1 MMRRKL
7 MKKFL
12 TTLAAILILSTG
24 LSFAQ
29 EQTGNLA
36 GVVTDE
42 ENSPLPGVTIEA
54 TSPNLMGKA
63 TAVTDSMGRFRLV
76 NLPPGAYEVKFI
88 LPGFATFVRKG
99 IIVQL
104 GRTFDLVIT
113 MTPAAIEEEIT
124 VIGESPVV
132 DIKKSGTT
140 VEISKEMFSRL
151 PKGRNFISAVTLA
164 SGVNDE
170 IELQGTSDEGAPQG
184 ISMDGASSSENMFF
198 VDGVNTTHMYDGD
211 SAQGVV
217 FEFVDEVQVKS
228 SGYEAEHGGSMGG
241 VINVVTRSGGNE
253 FHGELIAYYNGSIT
267 DGKYNGS
274 PGQTGGGGA
283 YEILRVNP
291 LDNTQAEYVNYPEDS
306 WSNYEFGF
314 GLGGYILKDRLWFFG
329 SFLPS
334 IRKISRDAEFL
345 SDPTANAAFE
355 QTKTWYRAQA
365 KLTGQLLPA
374 LRMSASFTMDP
385 YYWRGDLPVLDG
397 SSNPDKAWDSYG
409 YDYPGLT
416 FAVRADY
423 IASENLFF
431 SGSGG
436 YFRVNTRQL
445 VGPPEPRYFH
455 RRTNA
460 DIPVIPEDLVRA
472 RNWFNYSYSDGFQ
485 TQRDIQ
491 DRITG
496 TLDGTFYLDLAGE
509 HVWKAGVQFERIHQD
524 IDSAYLYTYY
534 NIFWGDDYHS
544 PNLGTVPTTYG
555 YLEAR
560 WPFGT
565 LAEISSYRWA
575 VFMQDSWTI
584 GNRLTLNVGVRL
596 EKEDIPSFASE
607 EAIQAAKEEAE
618 REGKEYVDI
627 SKPPV
632 TFDFFEKIAPRIGFA
647 YDVFGDATLKIFGSF
662 GIYYDVMKLE
672 MAAGS
677 YGGFQWISS
686 YYEIT
691 DYDWLNWQ
699 HYDHPVE
706 DGSFMP
712 YFEDLNWRIPSYETT
727 QPDTG
732 EDTLMPYSKI
742 EYTLGTQYKLM
753 EDVSLTAR
761 FLHNRIL
768 WAIEDIGVQTPEG
781 EEYFTG
787 NPGSDWVNSH
797 WASGYWL
804 TPKAKKEYYSVDVGI
819 DKRFS
824 NNWMGGFHYT
834 WSYLSGNFSGL
845 ASSDEQGRKSP
856 NVERFFDAWFMHYDQ
871 FGNEST
877 GILPTDRPHQ
887 FKLYGAYTFDFGMTF
902 GVNAFAMS
910 GTPKTLEFELNNIQ
924 GYYPIGRFKYD
935 DPDTGE
941 LIEGERNPLYWR
953 VDLYAEYNLK
963 LTDRYVVQLNLNV
976 MNLFN
981 THIALRHWH
990 LINQEDVYID
1000 DEEILATYDYRNV
1013 IKDHNVLG
1021 DPRYMKEWTYQA
1033 PISAR
1038 IGIKF
1043 IF

>member
-1 MMRRKL
+1 

-12 TTLAAILILSTG
+12 TVFAAILILTAS
-24 LSFAQ
+24 LAYAQ

-42 ENSPLPGVTIEA
+42 ENSPLPGVTVEA
-54 TSPNLMGKA
+54 ASPNLMGKA
-63 TAVTDSMGRFRLV
+63 TAVTNELGRFRLI
-76 NLPPGAYEVKFI
+76 NLPPGMYEVKFT

-104 GRTFDLVIT
+104 GRTFDLTVT
-113 MTPAAIEEEIT
+113 MNPAAIEEEVT

-140 VEISKEMFSRL
+140 IEISKEMFNKL

-164 SGVNDE
+164 SGVNEE
-170 IELQGTSDEGAPQG
+170 IELQGLSDEGSMQG

-198 VDGVNTTHMYDGD
+198 VDGVNTTQMYGGD
-211 SAQGVV
+211 FGQQVV
-217 FEFVDEVQVKS
+217 FEFIDEVQVKS

-241 VINVVTRSGGNE
+241 VISVVTRSGGNE
-253 FHGELIAYYNGSIT
+253 FHGELIGYYNGGLT

-274 PGQTGGGGA
+274 PNQGGGSGA
-283 YEILRVNP
+283 YEILRLNP
-291 LDNTQAEYVNYPEDS
+291 LDHTKAEYVTYPEDN
-306 WSNYEFGF
+306 WHNYEFGF
-314 GLGGYILKDRLWFFG
+314 GLGGYLLKDKLWFFG
-329 SFLPS
+329 SFLPT
-334 IRKISRDAEFL
+334 IRTIERDSEFL
-345 SDPTANAAFE
+345 SDPSANATFT
-355 QTKTWYRAQA
+355 QKKYWYRAQA
-365 KLTGQLLPA
+365 KLTAQPLPS
-374 LRMSASFTMDP
+374 LRLSASFAMDP
-385 YYWRGDLPVLDG
+385 YKWRGDLPQLDG
-397 SSNPDKAWDSYG
+397 SSNPEKDWAAYG
-409 YDYPGLT
+409 YDYPGIT
-416 FAVRADY
+416 FAGRADY

-431 SGSGG
+431 SATGG
-436 YFRVNTRQL
+436 YFRTNVEQL
-445 VGPPEPRYFH
+445 VGPPGPRWFH
-455 RRTNA
+455 MHTNA
-460 DIPVIPEDLVRA
+460 LVPGIPEDLVRA
-472 RNWFNYSYSDGFQ
+472 DGWFNYSYTDGYQ
-485 TQRDIQ
+485 TRKDIQ

-496 TLDGTFYLDLAGE
+496 TLDGTLYLDFAGE
-509 HVWKAGVQFERIHQD
+509 HVWKAGLQFERIHQD
-524 IDSAYLYTYY
+524 VDNAYPNTYY
-534 NIFWGDDYHS
+534 RLYWGDDYHS

-565 LAEISSYRWA
+565 LAEVKSYRWA
-575 VFMQDSWTI
+575 LFLQDSWTI
-584 GNRLTLNVGVRL
+584 GTKLTLNIGVRL

-618 REGKEYVDI
+618 REGTEYVDI

-632 TFDFFEKIAPRIGFA
+632 TFDFFEKVAPRVGFA

-662 GIYYDVMKLE
+662 GVYYDVMKLD
-672 MAAGS
+672 MALGS

-686 YYEIT
+686 YYDIT
-691 DYDWLNWQ
+691 TWDWTTFS
-699 HYDHPVE
+699 HYDHPVT
-706 DGSFMP
+706 DGSFLP

-727 QPDTG
+727 QSDTG
-732 EDTLMPYSKI
+732 AEKMKPYSKV
-742 EYTLGTQYKLM
+742 EYTLGAQYKLM

-781 EEYFTG
+781 EQYFTA
-787 NPGSDWVNSH
+787 NPGSDWVNSF
-797 WASGYWL
+797 WAEGYWL
-804 TPKAKKEYYSVDVGI
+804 TPKAQKNYYSVDIGI

-834 WSYLSGNFSGL
+834 WSYLWGNFSGL

-871 FGNEST
+871 FGNESN
-877 GILPTDRPHQ
+877 GMLPTDRPHQ
-887 FKLYGAYTFDFGMTF
+887 FKLYGAYTFDFGMTL

-924 GYYPIGRFKYD
+924 GYYPLGRFQYH

-941 LIEGERNPLYWR
+941 LMENERNPLYWR

-963 LTDRYVVQLNLNV
+963 LTERYIVQFNLNV

-981 THIALRHWH
+981 THVAMRHFH

-1000 DEEILATYDYRNV
+1000 DEEILATYDYRDV
-1013 IKDHNVLG
+1013 IKEHGVLL
-1021 DPRYMKEWTYQA
+1021 DPRFMKEWTYQA